1 MAWGIVSMQLMNH
14 SKLFNRTRTRLALWY
29 AGVMGLI
36 LSVSGFGVYKAIA
49 HAHSVAI
56 DRELKSVAGTM
67 HDSIELKLK
76 QPGRLEPIV
85 EEILPNLCLA
95 EASCMNE
102 NVSSSRHIL
111 SAVNQGNYYIR
122 FFNSSGQLI
131 AIAGVHP
138 EGLPQGLNKQFW
150 QTLNDRKGNVYHQI
164 SLSLHTR
171 DNRDWG
177 YFQVGRNLKDFN
189 DYLNNV
195 KWILKL
201 GSLTTLI
208 LVGVSS
214 WWLAGLA
221 MQPIYQSYRQIQQF
235 TADAAHEL
243 RTPLAATQATVE
255 SARSVPHLDDN
266 EVQDILDTIWRQ
278 NRRLIQLVADLLLL
292 ARLEQQAVPRRHQLC
307 CLDDLVS
314 DLVEEFTALAIS
326 KSVTLTSAIR
336 VQNPLNVVGDE
347 EQLYRLVSN
356 LMINAIQYTSAEGQ
370 VTVVLER
377 SDNQALIHVQDTG
390 IGIAPFEQTQ
400 IFDRFYRVNSDRS
413 RGTGGSGLGLA
424 IAQAIVQAHQG
435 TLQVESELGK
445 GSTFTIQLPLG
456 VTSHQSDR
464 SSFFNRLYRQSSKPL
479 KDL

>member
-1 MAWGIVSMQLMNH
+1 MAWGIASIRLMNQN
-14 SKLFNRTRTRLALWY
+14 KLFNRTRARLALWY

-36 LSVSGFGVYKAIA
+36 LSVSGFGVYEAIA
-49 HAHSVAI
+49 HAHKVAV
-56 DRELKSVAGTM
+56 DRELESVAGTL
-67 HDSIELKLK
+67 HDSIELKLN

-85 EEILPNLCLA
+85 EELVPNLCHR
-95 EASCMNE
+95 ETSCMTE
-102 NVSSSRHIL
+102 PSSSSRHIL
-111 SAVNQGNYYIR
+111 SAVNQGNYYVR
-122 FFNSSGQLI
+122 FFDASGQLI
-131 AIAGVHP
+131 AIAGVHSQ
-138 EGLPQGLNKQFW
+138 GLPQVLNKERW
-150 QTLNDRKGNVYHQI
+150 QSLKDSKGNVYHQI

-177 YFQVGRNLKDFN
+177 YFQVGRSLKDFN
-189 DYLNNV
+189 DYLNKV

-201 GSLTTLI
+201 GLPTTLI

-221 MQPIYQSYRQIQQF
+221 MQPIYQSYKQIQQF

-255 SARSVPHLDDN
+255 SARSIPDLDEK

-307 CLDDLVS
+307 CLNDIVS

-326 KSVTLTSAIR
+326 KSVTLTSAIQ
-336 VQNPLNVVGDE
+336 VDNPLNVMGDE

-356 LMINAIQYTSAEGQ
+356 LIINAIQYTPASGQ
-370 VTVVLER
+370 VTVVLAR

-413 RGTGGSGLGLA
+413 RHTGGSGLGLA
-424 IAQAIVQAHQG
+424 IAKAIVQAHQG
-435 TLQVESELGK
+435 SLQVQSKLGK
-445 GSTFTIQLPLG
+445 GSTFIIRLPLG
-456 VTSHQSDR
+456 VTPHQSVY
-464 SSFFNRLYRQSSKPL
+464 SSSPQNLTVRF
-479 KDL
+479 